1 MIASTL
7 KNASLPCEDEYIAIG
22 DVHGC
27 VDELQELLRQN
38 GFIIENDG
46 LISTSSIKNR
56 AIILLGDFVDK
67 GSHKKIGET
76 IEFIHKNYLHLNQER
91 PCFYLIMGN
100 HEIMVERFILEDK
113 NLEITPK
120 RLIEK
125 EKYYN
130 TVDLLDNNDEL
141 KEKFLEIYS
150 WCYPWLKYSYSKDFS
165 VTFTHAP
172 CEEQYLAKEN
182 MNSYKKMMKSAS
194 RSRNIGVKL
203 DKLLDYTKR
212 EAKDN
217 SHYHIFGHL
226 SQPNI
231 RQYKNRI
238 CIDTSAIYGD
248 TLSCAIIKKDKLSF
262 DSVAFLGEQK
272 PASQIYNLLFD
283 F

>member
-1 MIASTL
+1 MIASTS
-7 KNASLPCEDEYIAIG
+7 KNASLPCEDEYLVVG

-27 VDELQELLRQN
+27 VDELQQLLRQN
-38 GFIIENDG
+38 GFIIDSNG
-46 LISTSSIKNR
+46 LIDTSSVKNR

-76 IEFIHKNYLHLNQER
+76 IEFIHKNYLHLNQKR
-91 PCFYLIMGN
+91 TSFYLIMGN
-100 HEIMVERFILEDK
+100 HEIMVERFISKDKSLE
-113 NLEITPK
+113 LTPK
-120 RLIEK
+120 TLIKK

-130 TVDLLDNNDEL
+130 SVDLLEHDPIL

-172 CEEQYLAKEN
+172 CEEKYLAKED
-182 MNSYKKMMKSAS
+182 MDSYKKMIKSAS
-194 RSRNIGVKL
+194 RSKNVGIKL
-203 DKLLDYTKR
+203 DKLLAYTKI

-217 SHYHIFGHL
+217 EHYHIFGHL

-248 TLSCAIIKKDKLSF
+248 ALSCAIIKKDKLSF
-262 DSVAFLGEQK
+262 DSVSFLGEQK
-272 PASQIYNLLFD
+272 LASQIYNLLFD

>member
-1 MIASTL
+1 MVASTQN
-7 KNASLPCEDEYIAIG
+7 NAYLPLEDEYIVVG

-27 VDELQELLRQN
+27 VDELKQLLRQN
-38 GFIIENDG
+38 GFVIDSDG
-46 LISTSSIKNR
+46 LMDTSTSHSKS
-56 AIILLGDFVDK
+56 IILLGDFVDK
-67 GSHKKIGET
+67 GSHLKIAET
-76 IEFIHKNYLHLNQER
+76 IKFIHKNYLHLNKER
-91 PCFYLIMGN
+91 QHFYLIMGN
-100 HEIMVERFILEDK
+100 HEMMVQRFISNDNSLE
-113 NLEITPK
+113 LTPK
-120 RLIEK
+120 RIIEK

>member
-7 KNASLPCEDEYIAIG
+7 KNASLPCEDEYLVVG

-27 VDELQELLRQN
+27 VDELQQLLRQN
-38 GFIIENDG
+38 GFVIDSDG
-46 LISTSSIKNR
+46 LISTSSIQNR

-76 IEFIHKNYLHLNQER
+76 IEFVYKNYLHLNQER
-91 PCFYLIMGN
+91 QCLYLIMGN
-100 HEIMVERFILEDK
+100 HEVMVERFISKGKELE
-113 NLEITPK
+113 LTPE
-120 RLIEK
+120 RLLKK

-130 TVDLLDNNDEL
+130 TVALLEEDREL

-150 WCYPWLKYSYSKDFS
+150 WCYPWLKYSYSEDFS
-165 VTFTHAP
+165 VTLTHAP
-172 CEEQYLAKEN
+172 CEEKYLAKEDT
-182 MNSYKKMMKSAS
+182 NSYRHMIKSAS
-194 RSRNIGVKL
+194 RSKNVGVKL
-203 DKLLDYTKR
+203 DKLLFYTHT

-217 SHYHIFGHL
+217 RHYHIFGHL

-231 RQYKNRI
+231 RQYKNKI

-248 TLSCAIIKKDKLSF
+248 ALSCAIIKGDTLSF

-272 PASQIYNLLFD
+272 PALQTYNLLFD